1 MGPSRFRDRVD
12 AGRRLAD
19 EVAARVP
26 ELLTARPLVLG
37 LPRGGVPVAA
47 EVADRLGGELDVLTV
62 RKIGAPF
69 HEELAIGAVASGGLV
84 VRNEEVLAHLRVS
97 QRELDERTAVARRQ
111 LADQEARFRLD
122 RPRPA
127 IAGRAVVVVDDG
139 LATGATMRAAVG
151 AVRSAQPARVVV
163 AVPVGAPES
172 CVELRALADVVVC
185 LLQPA
190 DFSAVGQWYVDFS
203 ATTDRDVVELLTA
216 VR

>member
-19 EVAARVP
+19 EVADRLP
-26 ELLTARPLVLG
+26 DLLTSRPLVLG

-47 EVADRLGGELDVLTV
+47 AVADRLGGELDVLTV

-84 VRNEEVLAHLRVS
+84 VRNDEVLAHLRITG
-97 QRELDERTAVARRQ
+97 RELDERTAVARRQ
-111 LADQEARFRLD
+111 LADQESRFRLD
-122 RPRPA
+122 RARPVVT
-127 IAGRAVVVVDDG
+127 GRDVVVVDDG

-151 AVRSAQPARVVV
+151 AVRTADPARVVV

-172 CVELRALADVVVC
+172 CVELEALADAVIC
-185 LLQPA
+185 LLRPP

-203 ATTDRDVVELLTA
+203 ATTDGDVIELLTA
-216 VR
+216 AR